1 MTFFL
6 VLFTILAIF
15 FLLKAQEWKGKAK
28 DFESQMRASEQGAI
42 DLAGRLQILENE
54 TSSSIELYRQTIETL
69 ANQYAN
75 DALKFIDAG
84 VTASNLESSLKK
96 IEKIF
101 NLFAKIKISVDASQE
116 NEFRKRIQESFE
128 LEVKKDEARRAQQA
142 IKEQIRDEQRAEAE
156 RERELRTL
164 ETREKDL
171 SEALNEAMKRVKDEH
186 SSEVEE
192 LQRQLNEAI
201 EKKER
206 AKSQAQLTK
215 SGFVYVISNVGSFGE
230 DVFKVG
236 MTRRL
241 EPMDRIGE
249 LSDASVPF
257 PFDVHMMVSS
267 DNAPE
272 LESIMH
278 RSLDG
283 DRVNLVNLRK
293 EFFRT
298 SLDKIASVVEKH
310 HGRVSYRVS
319 PEALEYNETVVIRER
334 NVIEKK
340 VA

>member
-1 MTFFL
+1 MTVFL

-42 DLAGRLQILENE
+42 DLAVRLQILENE

-116 NEFRKRIQESFE
+116 NEFRKRIQESFV

>member
-69 ANQYAN
+69 ANQFAN
-75 DALKFIDAG
+75 DALKFIDTG

-101 NLFAKIKISVDASQE
+101 NLFAKLKISVEASQE

-171 SEALNEAMKRVKDEH
+171 SEALNEAMKRVKDVH

>member
-42 DLAGRLQILENE
+42 DLAVRLQILENE

-116 NEFRKRIQESFE
+116 NEFRKRIQESFV